1 MEKMNLELLKIIYNK
16 RKIIYSVTILS
27 FVISIIIALIIS
39 PKYKSNSIIYPS
51 NFISNRGL
59 IYSNDILSNNEATNT
74 ELLMQFINSNE
85 IKNQLLN
92 KFQLDKHYQLD
103 KNDPK
108 FSTYYD
114 YYYNENI
121 KFSQTKYE
129 SILIEVFDKD
139 PEMAQKLN
147 EGLITEANLFIQKS
161 VNRLIEEKIYLL
173 KNTLENKTKKADSL
187 KLIIKKLSAEYGLF
201 DYYLQVEQISRSFY
215 KSIPQKNGSE
225 FNPEFKKIS
234 ENGSD
239 FLQISEEFK
248 SNILEA
254 NKLKLE
260 IDDEIAKTKSAIN
273 YVQVISKPEV
283 PSEKNSPKRTLI
295 VLGIT
300 LIAALTTC
308 LLIILTDKFQ
318 KIKDAII
325 QK

>member
-161 VNRLIEEKIYLL
+161 VNHLIEEKINLL

-254 NKLKLE
+254 NKLKLQ

-308 LLIILTDKFQ
+308 LLIILTDKIQ